1 VSNPYS
7 SSLIF
12 FFPTKYVLSLKFF
25 KLASFRKKSIIKLLN
40 YFFVLFFYYK
50 CHYKEYYSVKEEIY
64 RMDEIDRKILNLL
77 QTNATLPLSELS
89 RRVGISKTP
98 CWNRIRKLEEL
109 GIINQRVTLLDRHK
123 LGLPIVVFLSISV
136 SQQSAKW
143 ATHFIQ
149 IISKYKQIIEVHRLT
164 GSSADYMLKVVASS
178 IEDYD
183 KFQQILISEVEFTS
197 MSSSVSLQEIKYN
210 VSLPLNH
217 LN

>member
-1 VSNPYS
+1 
-7 SSLIF
+7 
-12 FFPTKYVLSLKFF
+12 LSLKFF

-40 YFFVLFFYYK
+40 YLFVLFFYYK

-64 RMDEIDRKILNLL
+64 RMDEIDRKILNLI

-183 KFQQILISEVEFTS
+183 EFQQILISEVEFTS